1 LNRSTEYFLAFAQ
14 TVVIVTLA
22 SAFMFVLARAAEK
35 HHHPAIL
42 PTDQATWNS
51 CCDERDCIE
60 AKVRIRYL
68 NKSTAFV
75 SVDEFEPFTVASDK
89 VLPSANGHSY
99 HCRYDISKPPSTDN
113 IRCVFIAAGNYAK
126 R

>member
-1 LNRSTEYFLAFAQ
+1 MRVLGALIILLIILAIAA
-14 TVVIVTLA
+14 ILLA
-22 SAFMFVLARAAEK
+22 ATPQHK
-35 HHHPAIL
+35 HPAVL
-42 PTDQATWNS
+42 PTDESTWNS

-60 AKVRIRYL
+60 ARVRIRYL

-75 SVDEFEPFTVASDK
+75 SVDDFEPFTVASDK
-89 VLPSANGHSY
+89 VFPSTNGHSY